1 MGTRCSHNASL
12 VQPGGKPRGATPPCV
27 RPVRPRAALAAA
39 TRGGGVVGVEY
50 LAEALCGRDGGA
62 HDLRIGGRK
71 REGRGGGRRRDS
83 GHAGHAARAR
93 TLPRTSA
100 SNRSGM
106 RESRQSKWSFQS
118 AACAAIAH
126 SFTAGPPQRPLH
138 TCTRSTL
145 TQTSHALCDIRA
157 ILVGIVRKSCRRGQH
172 ATFCARLRQTA
183 PGPIPYLLPETRV
196 VGYPLGLGPSCRRR
210 RSSASRHGKEHTRG
224 EPVHSLT
231 IHPHQ
236 KPPPPEVVGR
246 MSSADRLP
254 TVCLVLSVVALD
266 LLGTAA
272 AGKP

>member
-12 VQPGGKPRGATPPCV
+12 VQPGGKPRGATPPG
-27 RPVRPRAALAAA
+27 
-39 TRGGGVVGVEY
+39 GGGVVGVEY

-126 SFTAGPPQRPLH
+126 SCTAGPPQRPLH

-172 ATFCARLRQTA
+172 ATFCARLRQTV
-183 PGPIPYLLPETRV
+183 PSPYRIFFLRHVWWDIPSVWGLRV
-196 VGYPLGLGPSCRRR
+196 GADDRRR
-210 RSSASRHGKEHTRG
+210 PGMAGAHARRARALVDHPSAPEASST
-224 EPVHSLT
+224 
-231 IHPHQ
+231 
-236 KPPPPEVVGR
+236 
-246 MSSADRLP
+246 
-254 TVCLVLSVVALD
+254 
-266 LLGTAA
+266 
-272 AGKP
+272 

>member
-1 MGTRCSHNASL
+1 IAGVTPSRRL
-12 VQPGGKPRGATPPCV
+12 GLGRGADIQRPWCSLEASHGGLRHLAYGRFVHKLHLLPP
-27 RPVRPRAALAAA
+27 PG
-39 TRGGGVVGVEY
+39 GGGVVGVEY

-71 REGRGGGRRRDS
+71 REVRGGGRRRDS
-83 GHAGHAARAR
+83 GNAGHPARAR

-157 ILVGIVRKSCRRGQH
+157 ILVGIVRKSWSQGRPQPGWSRSRTTKHVQNHFPSRKGDGLKTFR
-172 ATFCARLRQTA
+172 AT
-183 PGPIPYLLPETRV
+183 
-196 VGYPLGLGPSCRRR
+196 
-210 RSSASRHGKEHTRG
+210 
-224 EPVHSLT
+224 
-231 IHPHQ
+231 
-236 KPPPPEVVGR
+236 R
-246 MSSADRLP
+246 MSRLCP
-254 TVCLVLSVVALD
+254 TVGNGD
-266 LLGTAA
+266 TYRLLTNGVSPLQTLHIYRTF
-272 AGKP
+272 

>member
-1 MGTRCSHNASL
+1 LG
-12 VQPGGKPRGATPPCV
+12 RGADIQRPWCSLEASHGGLRHLAYGRFVHELHLLPP
-27 RPVRPRAALAAA
+27 PG
-39 TRGGGVVGVEY
+39 GGGVVGVEY

-71 REGRGGGRRRDS
+71 REVRGGGRRRDS
-83 GHAGHAARAR
+83 GNAGHAARAR

-118 AACAAIAH
+118 AAFAAIAH

-183 PGPIPYLLPETRV
+183 PAPYRIFFLRHVWWDIPSVWGLRV
-196 VGYPLGLGPSCRRR
+196 GADDRRR
-210 RSSASRHGKEHTRG
+210 PGMAGAHAMRARALVDHPSAPEASSS
-224 EPVHSLT
+224 
-231 IHPHQ
+231 
-236 KPPPPEVVGR
+236 
-246 MSSADRLP
+246 
-254 TVCLVLSVVALD
+254 
-266 LLGTAA
+266 
-272 AGKP
+272 